1 MEVWK
6 NIENDYRVSNLG
18 NVESFKYGSWRPMK
32 KTKLK
37 RGYLYVGLCF
47 NNKVKNKYVHRLV
60 AQYFIENPLNKLTVN
75 HINGNKEDNR
85 VENLEWATQSENNKH
100 SYDSGIK
107 KPTNQLGSKNGNAKL
122 TDEQIKE
129 IRLLWE
135 NGGITKTKIGL
146 MYNVCNSHIC
156 NIINRKKRTDI
167 L

>member
-32 KTKLK
+32 KSISGN
-37 RGYLYVGLCF
+37 GYLAVGLCN
-47 NNKVKNKYVHRLV
+47 NNKVKRQYVHRLV
-60 AQYFIENPLNKLTVN
+60 AMTFISNPLNKPTVN
-75 HINGNKEDNR
+75 HLNGIKTDNR
-85 VENLEWATQSENNKH
+85 IENLEWATQSENNKH

-107 KPTNQLGSKNGNAKL
+107 KPTNSIGSKNGNAKL
-122 TDEQIKE
+122 SDEQIKE

-135 NGGITKTKIGL
+135 NGEITKTKIGL